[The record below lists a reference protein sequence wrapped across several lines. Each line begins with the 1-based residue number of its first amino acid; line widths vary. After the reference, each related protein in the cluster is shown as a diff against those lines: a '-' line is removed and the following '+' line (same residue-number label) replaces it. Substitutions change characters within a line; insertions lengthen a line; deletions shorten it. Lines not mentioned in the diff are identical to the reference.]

1 MPSLHFRLFT
11 IMLHTA
17 QSTVMMFPNTLFCFF
32 FKPVSTFLWESGC
45 SFKNSAV
52 LHLKNKTSVDRWI
65 DIYTARSLW
74 LICKYTYQVHCDA
87 AAVDSERCC
96 ATAAL
101 QQRHHVLS
109 VCVALGCHGDQLVRL
124 RENDH
129 RVCGACRDGHED
141 KCRTELLYVSKHF

>member
-17 QSTVMMFPNTLFCFF
+17 QSTVMFPNTLFFFF

-52 LHLKNKTSVDRWI
+52 LRLKNKTSVDRWI
-65 DIYTARSLW
+65 QISTRPEVCGYFVNIHIKSTVMLLQSTA
-74 LICKYTYQVHCDA
+74 CDA
-87 AAVDSERCC
+87 P
-96 ATAAL
+96 L

-109 VCVALGCHGDQLVRL
+109 VRVALGRHGDQLVRL

-129 RVCGACRDGHED
+129 RVRGACRD